1 MVAMSVRNE
10 NIVHIAKIYAQQL
23 CVTDKQV
30 TRSCI
35 KQDFVLFRPQKD

>member
-1 MVAMSVRNE
+1 VNLKGGILAWKEANMPVIKE
-10 NIVHIAKIYAQQL
+10 
-23 CVTDKQV
+23 DPKQV